1 MCVSDGGIGAWP
13 HAPSMS
19 TKPASEMRRKMASD
33 SRSYLAGWNFP
44 DQYNSIR

>member
-1 MCVSDGGIGAWP
+1 
-13 HAPSMS
+13 
-19 TKPASEMRRKMASD
+19 MRRKVASD